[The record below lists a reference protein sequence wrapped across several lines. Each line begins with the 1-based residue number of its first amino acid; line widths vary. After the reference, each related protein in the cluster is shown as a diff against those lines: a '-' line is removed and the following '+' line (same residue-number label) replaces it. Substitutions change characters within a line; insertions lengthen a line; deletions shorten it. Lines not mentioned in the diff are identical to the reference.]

1 MRFTIYFQAE
11 ISEPLTTR
19 DTLDNLLK
27 SGGSGSS
34 EMLQLVIRELGIIAI
49 HGTECY
55 NQLQK
60 DARDSIPDFGEAAI
74 ALSAIAAKYSGGDR
88 AGHSSGRVTNVIGNQ
103 YISRLGT
110 LPRPVKQEFG
120 DDGDS
125 GSDIPSSES
134 SESSDDEHVGFW
146 VHMHVS

>member
-1 MRFTIYFQAE
+1 MKE
-11 ISEPLTTR
+11 IGEPLTTR

-55 NQLQK
+55 KQLQK

-74 ALSAIAAKYSGGDR
+74 ALSAIAAKYNGNNRTSNSTGRSPLSG
-88 AGHSSGRVTNVIGNQ
+88 NNQ
-103 YISRLGT
+103 LNSRLGT
-110 LPRPVKQEFG
+110 LPHPTKQEFG

-134 SESSDDEHVGFW
+134 SESSDDEHVCST
-146 VHMHVS
+146 HVVLSL